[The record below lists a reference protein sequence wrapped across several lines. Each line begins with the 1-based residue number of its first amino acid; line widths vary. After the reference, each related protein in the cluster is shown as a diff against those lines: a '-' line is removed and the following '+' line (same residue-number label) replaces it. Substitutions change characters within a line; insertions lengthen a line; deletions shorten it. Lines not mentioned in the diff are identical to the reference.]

1 MEWGCPCCV
10 PSSFEPTD
18 YEVLARLRSSRKAVR
33 LRAQACAATISS
45 VDASE
50 QADEPPEPP
59 NRSRPDDRHDR
70 RNVVAAG
77 QNRFEGSGG
86 LQPQP
91 DWEQLTER
99 VACVLAQNPSSFT
112 LNGTNCYLVGTG
124 RRRILVDT
132 GEQHFGADAFMNN
145 LSRCLAELGVEGLDG
160 IVITHMHHDHY
171 GNVGRLQEKYGP
183 IPVYSRE
190 FSSASFALI
199 SELRKRDQLKYLQG
213 FDGRPRYNPLKDT
226 APMMLPDT
234 LDLEWAA
241 DRVKYVPGKNV
252 AEKLQWQFYFVW
264 NSQDLLDRLRSGEY
278 PWEALDTGDSI
289 STEGATLTAL
299 HMPGHSED
307 HMCFL
312 LEEEHSLFSGD
323 HVLGWGTTF
332 VVEMKDYMESL
343 RKMLHM
349 HPVSL
354 FPGHGAYIKDGVEIL
369 QRYISHR
376 QKREEQAWRA
386 LVKRSEPVS
395 IEEIARELYPNTPYE
410 RMWMAKS
417 NVEVLFR
424 KFVADGAAA
433 VWKPEVTYMESSRL
447 RRMRALPSGY
457 VERNLPDAYVWAA
470 RRSLAKL

>member
-10 PSSFEPTD
+10 ALDFEPASSED
-18 YEVLARLRSSRKAVR
+18 ANGADRGLGFGRLRRSRSSKRGPR
-33 LRAQACAATISS
+33 PPLMSQACALP
-45 VDASE
+45 E
-50 QADEPPEPP
+50 DEHIAEET
-59 NRSRPDDRHDR
+59 RKGR
-70 RNVVAAG
+70 RNVVAVG
-77 QNRFEGSGG
+77 LNRFEGSGG

-99 VACVLAQNPSSFT
+99 VVCILAQNPSSFT

-132 GEQHFGADAFMNN
+132 GEQHFGADAFMQN
-145 LSRCLAELGVEGLDG
+145 LSECLAELGVEGLDG

-183 IPVYSRE
+183 VPVYSRE

-199 SELRKRDQLKYLQG
+199 SELTKRDQLRYLQG
-213 FDGRPRYNPLKDT
+213 FDGRPRYNPLKDS
-226 APMMLPDT
+226 APKVLPDS

-241 DRVKYVPGKNV
+241 DRVKYMPGKNI

-264 NSQDLLDRLRSGEY
+264 NSQDLLNRLRSGEY
-278 PWEALDTGDSI
+278 PWEALDTGDTI

-323 HVLGWGTTF
+323 HVLGWGTTL

-349 HPVSL
+349 HPISL
-354 FPGHGAYIKDGVEIL
+354 FPGHGGYIRDGVDLL

-376 QKREEQAWRA
+376 QKREEQAWQA

-395 IEEIARELYPNTPYE
+395 IEEIARELYPKTPYD

-417 NVEVLFR
+417 NIEVLFR

-433 VWKPEVTYMESSRL
+433 VWKPEITYMEASRL
-447 RRMRALPSGY
+447 RRIKALPSGY

-470 RRSLAKL
+470 RRSMAKL

>member
-10 PSSFEPTD
+10 PFEPDARTD
-18 YEVLARLRSSRKAVR
+18 HQLLARLRRTSKKAKAR
-33 LRAQACAATISS
+33 LQAQQSASTIASD
-45 VDASE
+45 VEDAN
-50 QADEPPEPP
+50 DEA
-59 NRSRPDDRHDR
+59 PDSKPGQR
-70 RNVVAAG
+70 RNVVAVG
-77 QNRFEGSGG
+77 LNRFEGTGG

-91 DWEQLTER
+91 DWEQLTDR
-99 VACVLAQNPSSFT
+99 VVCILAQNPSTFT

-124 RRRILVDT
+124 RRRLLVDT
-132 GEQHFGADAFMNN
+132 GEQHFGADAFMHN
-145 LSRCLAELGVEGLDG
+145 LSTCLAELGVEGLDG

-183 IPVYSRE
+183 IPVYSRK

-199 SELRKRDQLKYLQG
+199 AELMQRDQIKYLLG
-213 FDGRPRYNPLKDT
+213 SDGCPGYNPIKDA
-226 APMMLPDT
+226 APKPLPDT
-234 LDLEWAA
+234 LDFHWAA
-241 DRVKYVPGKNV
+241 DRLKYMPGKTV
-252 AEKLQWQFYFVW
+252 AEKLQWHFYFVW
-264 NSQDLLDRLRSGEY
+264 HSQDLLDRLRSGEY
-278 PWEALDTGDSI
+278 PWQALDTGDTI

-354 FPGHGAYIKDGVEIL
+354 FPGHGAYIQDGVDIL

-376 QKREEQAWRA
+376 QNREEQAWRA
-386 LVKRSEPVS
+386 LVRRSEPVY
-395 IEEIARELYPNTPYE
+395 IEEIVHELYPNTPHD
-410 RMWMAKS
+410 RMWMARS
-417 NVEVLFR
+417 NVEDGFFLLLLLCVTVSLWAFRCTARAVLKLLGR
-424 KFVADGAAA
+424 
-433 VWKPEVTYMESSRL
+433 ELY
-447 RRMRALPSGY
+447 SG
-457 VERNLPDAYVWAA
+457 
-470 RRSLAKL
+470 S